1 LLVKTRAPARVGWV
15 FRLSAHCNPDD
26 QQSLE
31 EEVADLIG
39 KLIDHCNIYAFQL
52 ESAPDTGY
60 LHYQGY
66 FELEKKQRYEWI
78 QTHITHFEYIN
89 QRRGTPKQAWDYATK
104 QSTRVAGPYTFGEP
118 TQAEG
123 GAQKTTELFVRA
135 AKEGKS
141 DWELLEEYPTTFA
154 RCYKVIDRI
163 RGISRPTRDHP
174 LEVFLF
180 YGPPGTGK
188 TQFAYDQGRLA
199 GYDPYEL
206 PIGKDFWVSPKIHQ
220 QKWIIID
227 EFKSNLQL
235 KDLLKL
241 LDQRPIEVPMKGGFQ
256 WWCPDVIVITTNKSP
271 WDWYQYNSRD
281 YEREALFRRIET
293 GGAYFFKKNTEKMPI
308 PEAIDLYDESAFHP
322 ELDWKIQ
329 AQQIRDAP
337 PRADIQFAP
346 GQRYTASLA
355 PALRPQVSSEGRPSF
370 RPQVAYGNS
379 FLNSIAEADKN
390 DYYK

>member
-1 LLVKTRAPARVGWV
+1 MGWV
-15 FRLSAHCNPDD
+15 FRLSAQCNPDD
-26 QQSLE
+26 E
-31 EEVADLIG
+31 EDIESEATWLIG
-39 KLIDHCNIYAFQL
+39 QLIDHVKIFAFQL
-52 ESAPDTGY
+52 ESAPETGY

-66 FELEKKQRYEWI
+66 FELEKKNRFEWI
-78 QTHITHFEYIN
+78 QHHIHKFEFL
-89 QRRGTPKQAWDYATK
+89 QERKGSPMDAWKYATK
-104 QSTRVAGPYTFGEP
+104 QHTRIAGPWIFGEA

-123 GAQKTTELFVRA
+123 GAQKSTELFIRA

-141 DWELLEEYPTTFA
+141 DLELLEEYPTTFA

-163 RGISRPTRDHP
+163 RGITRPTRDHP

-206 PIGKDFWVSPKIHQ
+206 PIGKDFWVSPKIYQ

-271 WDWYQYNSRD
+271 WDWYQYRERD
-281 YEREALFRRIET
+281 YERQALFRRIET
-293 GGAYFFKKNTEKMPI
+293 GGAYYFRKNEEMKPI

-329 AQQIRDAP
+329 AQKIANFP
-337 PRADIQFAP
+337 PPADVQYAQ
-346 GQRYTASLA
+346 GQRYT
-355 PALRPQVSSEGRPSF
+355 PFVVQQPRPQASSEGRPIF
-370 RPQVAYGNS
+370 PYRPQLPNY
-379 FLNSIAEADKN
+379 NSIFNSIMDADQN